1 MSFTWNELVGL
12 GIIRF
17 LTDPELVLYFLKILG
32 PRRRDFLDDEYRS
45 SYYECRSLQSMM
57 DHTISSFKTRRR
69 ITFFREDSI
78 KIHPMVKWRKG
89 EISYEEASTYFLN
102 GGTLLGCRSATLE
115 EKIYSIKNLLTE
127 SLIRC
132 VDAVEGAAGGA
143 CQTTLLMIDGG
154 PGEGMPD
161 QFPIP
166 LEMVKLELRI
176 I

>member
-1 MSFTWNELVGL
+1 MANDKDICKNSL
-12 GIIRF
+12 GVRGKVSKGGEVRENAT
-17 LTDPELVLYFLKILG
+17 LTNNDATA
-32 PRRRDFLDDEYRS
+32 
-45 SYYECRSLQSMM
+45 MA
-57 DHTISSFKTRRR
+57 DHRISSLKTRRR

-102 GGTLLGCRSATLE
+102 GGTYFGCRSATLE

-127 SLIRC
+127 PLLQC
-132 VDAVEGAAGGA
+132 VDAVEGACARQA
-143 CQTTLLMIDGG
+143 TLLMIDGG

-161 QFPIP
+161 PLPIP
-166 LEMVKLELRI
+166 LEKVELELRI